1 MPSPVRA
8 LVTTAWSA
16 SSRSAAA
23 SARSRRRAPMRY
35 TFSARVLPGV
45 RDTRAMRRPT
55 RTFSRLDLPTLERPM
70 RASSGSGG
78 SSETSARGNDPTK
91 WGRSMLRPG
100 SGFLL
105 LADALGHEQW
115 GPALRD
121 AFGRH
126 GDLAH
131 VITAR
136 PLGPDVRPH
145 LFPDGAQAARA
156 GAALDRLLGDGF
168 ERLLLD
174 GEPHVLELEQLLVL
188 LGEGVLGLDEDTD
201 ERVLGPGAE
210 RHHHRQPAHE
220 LGDEAVAQQVVGL
233 DVGEGV
239 ALDLLHDPLLDLLL
253 GEPDLPPPGAGLDDL
268 LEPVEGAAADEED
281 VPRVD
286 LDVLLLRV
294 LSAALR
300 RHARDRALE
309 DLEQRLLH
317 ALTRHV
323 AGDARGLGL
332 PGDLVD
338 LVDVGDAAP
347 ALRDGEVAGLEQPH
361 EDVLD
366 VLAHVARFG
375 ERRRVGDGEGHV
387 QDARQRLGEQRLADA
402 CRADQH
408 DVALVEL
415 DVVVAARVGVDALV
429 MVVDRDGEGLLRPLL
444 ADHVLVQHLLD
455 LGRGGDLRD
464 GLGDLALLVLRQDL
478 VAEGDAL
485 IANVDRR
492 TGNELPDRVL
502 RLAAERAAEV
512 LIVGHRALVWETA
525 GARARRHF
533 FLPSSISL

>member
-1 MPSPVRA
+1 M
-8 LVTTAWSA
+8 
-16 SSRSAAA
+16 SSRNTL
-23 SARSRRRAPMRY
+23 RD
-35 TFSARVLPGV
+35 RVFPGV
-45 RDTRAMRRPT
+45 ADTLAIRSPTRA
-55 RTFSRLDLPTLERPM
+55 FSRLDLPTLERPM
-70 RASSGSGG
+70 RASSSGSDG
-78 SSETSARGNDPTK
+78 SSGTSARGNDPTK
-91 WGRSMLRPG
+91 WRSMLRPG
-100 SGFLL
+100 SGFFL
-105 LADALGHEQW
+105 LADALSHEQW
-115 GPALRD
+115 GPTLRD

-126 GDLAH
+126 GDLAD
-131 VITAR
+131 VIATR
-136 PLGPDVRPH
+136 QLEHDVGHH
-145 LFPDGAQAARA
+145 LFQDGAQAARA
-156 GAALDRLLGDGF
+156 RAALDRLLGDGL
-168 ERLLLD
+168 ERFLLHR
-174 GEPHVLELEQLLVL
+174 EPHVFELEQLLVL
-188 LGEGVLGLDEDTD
+188 LREGVLRLDEDTD
-201 ERVLGPGAE
+201 ERVLVQRVE

-220 LGDEAVAQQVVGL
+220 LGNEAVAQQVVGL
-233 DVGEGV
+233 DVSEGV
-239 ALDLLHDPLLDLLL
+239 ALDLLHDAFLDLFL

-268 LEPVEGAAADEED
+268 LEPVERAAADEED

-294 LSAALR
+294 LAAALR
-300 RHARDRALE
+300 RYARDRALE

-323 AGDARGLGL
+323 AGDARVLGL

-338 LVDVGDAAP
+338 LVDVDDAAL
-347 ALRDGEVAGLEQPH
+347 ALGDVEVAGLEQPH
-361 EDVLD
+361 QDVLD
-366 VLAHVARFG
+366 VLAHVAGFG
-375 ERRRVGDGEGHV
+375 ERRRVGDREGHV

-402 CRADQH
+402 RRADQH

-485 IANVDRR
+485 ITNVDRR